1 MDKVG
6 LEKLQNVVLIPW
18 LSSSPSKSQ
27 ELSMK
32 GIKAFFVVSYTSA
45 FLLTGSP
52 MGSQE
57 GEEMERKIENVQLL
71 VSEAHTS
78 DGGHTCL
85 IENHKFKP
93 FRICFIG

>member
-1 MDKVG
+1 
-6 LEKLQNVVLIPW
+6 
-18 LSSSPSKSQ
+18 
-27 ELSMK
+27 MK

-78 DGGHTCL
+78 DGGRTCL

-93 FRICFIG
+93 FRICFIGWKDLQLSLDFWFSFCNEDDTIFQDC